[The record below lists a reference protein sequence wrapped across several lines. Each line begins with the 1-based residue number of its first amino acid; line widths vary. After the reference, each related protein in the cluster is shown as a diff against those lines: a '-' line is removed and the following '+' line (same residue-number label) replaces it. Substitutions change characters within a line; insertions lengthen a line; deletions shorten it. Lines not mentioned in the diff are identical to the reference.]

1 MAPMTGASVCAPVLT
16 LVRLALLLPV
26 FKVQFRGWH
35 LAPANTFASAQG
47 AGGDAGGDLASS
59 CTVCSIGCEVLCADL
74 CTYDGLVESD
84 CPFECEPFTGT
95 CYDDCE
101 IFNYVDAQRSDTF
114 NAKCLARK
122 AMMRRDWFIGAPTK
136 YKRYPVPPDPL
147 PASLPYV
154 PAETNPLHKS
164 PPTEVGMDAASSWPC
179 HRGGLGRTGASLAG
193 PKNVNTTWSASCG
206 QGAITSGVVVSR
218 DGMLFVASTA
228 GHVCAFWPSGGLRW
242 RYDVPGGAPIY
253 GTPTVGNR
261 LGSDDTVF
269 AADANGG
276 VHAISATFGTSRWA
290 FTRAGGGSPMEGA
303 AIAPGFKG
311 AVTSSPLLHPATG
324 VLYIGGTDSYLY
336 ALNAASTGSHGATG
350 SVHWSFAADGALTAG
365 VSLDATHERLFFTT
379 LAGSVYC
386 VSAKNGNALWRA
398 RLPAPSMSDV
408 ALSEAP
414 QPWAPHGTLY
424 VTTRDGG
431 VHALHMNNGHRRWT
445 FPVRAAISSSVC
457 VQNGVQ
463 LASKSM
469 NETQYDVYGVISKYS
484 RAELLDDIG
493 PSVFFASDEGQVYA
507 VRERDGLL
515 RWNKTVIGG
524 PRRKHPPPPPGMPV
538 PPPPPPPPPP
548 RPTISRPSPP
558 PPRLPPNPPMPPP
571 PPPPPPP
578 PLPGTDAPPPPPPP
592 PPPQPPPP
600 PPPPPRGGAENYE
613 SVALKRKRDA
623 ALKLAAVHACPPLH
637 KQHVD
642 NANAFRFGYTQRWA
656 CDPMD
661 LLKRSDGEVGT
672 ATDADGLRGEEA
684 FEAKVNIARIEGRR
698 RESILMASPVYSSG
712 LVYMGSSDGYMYVL
726 RSSDGQEAFSFQTNG
741 GVPISSPASLL
752 SFGPNHL
759 ETSLAFSDEKGRV
772 YLLLGEKSVEE
783 DDEGDGDGDDT
794 NPLLTETEQAPSFA
808 SFKPR
813 PISES
818 AAEAVQRGSRRYDA
832 YGRPVALGS
841 QAVDLFGRLR
851 GDPTSLTIDQERERY
866 GDWRAMP
873 ED

>member
-1 MAPMTGASVCAPVLT
+1 MVLQGSTRSAATISGRSALAVYRQT
-16 LVRLALLLPV
+16 LG
-26 FKVQFRGWH
+26 Q
-35 LAPANTFASAQG
+35 
-47 AGGDAGGDLASS
+47 
-59 CTVCSIGCEVLCADL
+59 CS
-74 CTYDGLVESD
+74 
-84 CPFECEPFTGT
+84 
-95 CYDDCE
+95 
-101 IFNYVDAQRSDTF
+101 
-114 NAKCLARK
+114 KCLARK

-193 PKNVNTTWSASCG
+193 PKNVNATWSASCG

-276 VHAISATFGTSRWA
+276 VHAI
-290 FTRAGGGSPMEGA
+290 
-303 AIAPGFKG
+303 
-311 AVTSSPLLHPATG
+311 
-324 VLYIGGTDSYLY
+324 
-336 ALNAASTGSHGATG
+336 N
-350 SVHWSFAADGALTAG
+350 
-365 VSLDATHERLFFTT
+365 
-379 LAGSVYC
+379 
-386 VSAKNGNALWRA
+386 
-398 RLPAPSMSDV
+398 
-408 ALSEAP
+408 
-414 QPWAPHGTLY
+414 
-424 VTTRDGG
+424 
-431 VHALHMNNGHRRWT
+431 
-445 FPVRAAISSSVC
+445 
-457 VQNGVQ
+457 
-463 LASKSM
+463 
-469 NETQYDVYGVISKYS
+469 
-484 RAELLDDIG
+484 
-493 PSVFFASDEGQVYA
+493 
-507 VRERDGLL
+507 
-515 RWNKTVIGG
+515 
-524 PRRKHPPPPPGMPV
+524 
-538 PPPPPPPPPP
+538 
-548 RPTISRPSPP
+548 
-558 PPRLPPNPPMPPP
+558 
-571 PPPPPPP
+571 
-578 PLPGTDAPPPPPPP
+578 
-592 PPPQPPPP
+592 
-600 PPPPPRGGAENYE
+600 
-613 SVALKRKRDA
+613 
-623 ALKLAAVHACPPLH
+623 
-637 KQHVD
+637 
-642 NANAFRFGYTQRWA
+642 
-656 CDPMD
+656 
-661 LLKRSDGEVGT
+661 
-672 ATDADGLRGEEA
+672 GLRGEEA
-684 FEAKVNIARIEGRR
+684 FEAKVNIARKEGRR

-783 DDEGDGDGDDT
+783 DDEADGDGDDTLDDT

-832 YGRPVALGS
+832 FGRPVGLGS

-851 GDPTSLTIDQERERY
+851 GDPTSLTIEQERERY